1 MFREQFNLEQMVTTL
16 SVELFPVL
24 EWYRIL
30 MKEINDKIND
40 NKAAVIEVLSS
51 VGINTSLSKNLPWSE
66 DFEMDEGV
74 VRPS

>member
-1 MFREQFNLEQMVTTL
+1 
-16 SVELFPVL
+16 
-24 EWYRIL
+24 

-40 NKAAVIEVLSS
+40 NKAVVIEVLSS